1 MASRSSRTSA
11 RGSTPASARPQQRSP
26 SPLSPTKIRC
36 RIDKFSDQTFDTLN
50 RSRTEEKKVLGQLNS
65 RLAAYIEKVRSLEL
79 ENGRLEQQVNHLRSC
94 SMFVWKQGQQIFSGF
109 QH

>member
-1 MASRSSRTSA
+1 M
-11 RGSTPASARPQQRSP
+11 
-26 SPLSPTKIRC
+26 
-36 RIDKFSDQTFDTLN
+36 N

-94 SMFVWKQGQQIFSGF
+94 SMFVWKQGQQFFSGF